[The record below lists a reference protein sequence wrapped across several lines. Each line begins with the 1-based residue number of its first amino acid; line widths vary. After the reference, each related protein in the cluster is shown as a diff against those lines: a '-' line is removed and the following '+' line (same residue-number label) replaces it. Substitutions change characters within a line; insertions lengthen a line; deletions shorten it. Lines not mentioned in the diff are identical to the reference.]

1 MQQSHPSLHCLGRH
15 ISQPKTNNEHHD
27 VDKSRN
33 VTKPTKQAYQSFSG
47 RGDGVDHIS
56 NTVTLKQTVL
66 V

>member
-33 VTKPTKQAYQSFSG
+33 VTKPKKQAYQSFSG
-47 RGDGVDHIS
+47 
-56 NTVTLKQTVL
+56 
-66 V
+66 